1 MSSFS
6 LKHIAIGVLFVAIA
20 GFGFFSL
27 APKKQTISEVAT
39 STPEKIEVVAPK
51 SAYKIIGKSV
61 EGRNIESYSFGGGA
75 THLLFVGGIHG
86 GYEWNSVLVA
96 YNLIDYLKANPNL
109 VPGNLTI
116 DIIPSLNPDG
126 VYKATKKEGRFQVSD
141 VSKDKVWLASARF
154 NAHAV
159 DLNRNFN
166 CKWQPKS
173 TWQSKE
179 VSAGASP
186 LSEPEALAFKNYVV
200 AKYPSAVVFWHS
212 QANGVYAS
220 QCEAGIPSQT
230 LALMN
235 TYAKASGYPA
245 IKTFDAYVTTGAAED
260 WLASIHVPAVTV
272 ELKTHESVEW
282 EQNLLGIKAVIQ
294 SYAK

>member
-1 MSSFS
+1 MSSSLKIAGGAVLLLAIFS
-6 LKHIAIGVLFVAIA
+6 LSA
-20 GFGFFSL
+20 FFLVHKS
-27 APKKQTISEVAT
+27 AVPSPVAT
-39 STPEKIEVVAPK
+39 STPEKTEDTAPK

-61 EGRNIESYSFGGGA
+61 EGRSIESYSYGTGA
-75 THLLFVGGIHG
+75 AHLLFVGGIHG

-96 YNLIDYLKANPNL
+96 YNLIDHLKANPNL
-109 VPGNLTI
+109 IPSNLTI

-126 VYKATKKEGRFQVSD
+126 VYKATKKEGRFTVAD
-141 VSKDKVWLASARF
+141 VSTDKALLASARF

-179 VSAGASP
+179 VSAGAAAF
-186 LSEPEALAFKNYVV
+186 SEPEAKAFKNYVALNV
-200 AKYPSAVVFWHS
+200 PSAVVFWHS
-212 QANGVYAS
+212 QADGVYAS
-220 QCEAGIPSQT
+220 QCEAGILPQT
-230 LALMN
+230 LTLMN

-260 WLASIHVPAVTV
+260 WLASIHIPAVTV
-272 ELKTHESVEW
+272 ELKTHEKVEW